1 MIFGSNVGTSV
12 TNTIVSMT
20 QAGDRET
27 FRRAFAAAT
36 VHDMFNW
43 LSVCVLLFLEMSTG
57 FLEYATGEMVKG
69 MPLGE
74 DGKGANVTNPD
85 LLKPITKPFTNN
97 IVQLDKKVLLGWSF
111 KDSKYDNVT
120 TLIKLECKDNK
131 PCTHLTALLGGN
143 GLGLSDT
150 WVGLFL
156 LAFSLILL
164 CGCLITLMKIL
175 NSLLKSQMAGFITKT
190 INADIPYCP
199 WLTGYLGIL
208 IGKFTLILLTNI
220 YEISLTYF

>member
-74 DGKGANVTNPD
+74 DGHGANVTNPD

-111 KDSKYDNVT
+111 NDPKYDNVT
-120 TLIKLECKDNK
+120 TLIKLDCKNNQ
-131 PCTHLTALLGGN
+131 PCTHLTALLGAN
-143 GLGLSDT
+143 GLGLSDA

-175 NSLLKSQMAGFITKT
+175 NSLLKSQMAGLITKT

-208 IGKFTLILLTNI
+208 IGKFYINT
-220 YEISLTYF
+220 